1 MGVASLK
8 PFEDREAKGV
18 TSDRERKERGDLN
31 ERLGLVWNGLYE
43 EVGAEDMGPEAAER
57 NRDRL

>member
-1 MGVASLK
+1 MRTGK
-8 PFEDREAKGV
+8 QRGV